1 MYKNDIVWGH
11 RDRTCPGRRRKAD
24 GAHRDKGGKLQLA
37 NESKPGVGE
46 TEPWETVFSLC
57 TRTTL
62 STCSHHDIVTRQKC
76 PTPGQRNSAIG
87 VVRGRSNLRAIEYSI
102 HPDQHDHVGQSRTE
116 LLYVYPPNPHPE
128 CPTLIFRDDC
138 A

>member
-1 MYKNDIVWGH
+1 VYKNDIVWGH
-11 RDRTCPGRRRKAD
+11 RDRTCPGQRRKAD
-24 GAHRDKGGKLQLA
+24 GHTVTKEASRNWQTNPNLVL
-37 NESKPGVGE
+37 E

-87 VVRGRSNLRAIEYSI
+87 VVRRRSNLRAIEYSI
-102 HPDQHDHVGQSRTE
+102 HPDQHDHVGQSRTA